1 MVRYLIK
8 FTKKNEVKY
17 ISHLDT
23 MRTLSR
29 AFKRAELPLSY
40 SKGFNPHASISSA
53 SPLSV
58 GISSTAE
65 YADIELDEDLNR
77 NVILER
83 LNSSLP
89 SGMRILNV
97 VKIEEK
103 MPAAMSSVYKA
114 LYSIVLKHDTGKE
127 EILKI
132 IDEIFDLKEIKIMK
146 KTKSGEKLTDV
157 RPLINNIIISDID
170 ESNITFKCLLS
181 SGSRGNLNPEVVCD
195 IIKDKSNG
203 KIYGFPDITR
213 LEMYADNNGKPA
225 PLSDF
230 FSRV

>member
-1 MVRYLIK
+1 MARYLIK

-29 AFKRAELPLSY
+29 AFKRADLPLSY

-65 YADIELDEDLNR
+65 YADIELDEDLNK
-77 NVILER
+77 NLIMER
-83 LNSSLP
+83 LNSNLP

-97 VKIEEK
+97 IKIEGK

-114 LYSIVLKHDTGKE
+114 LYSIVLKHNTDKT

-132 IDEIFDLKEIKIMK
+132 IDEISNLNEIKIIK

-157 RPLINNIIISDID
+157 KPFISNISISDID
-170 ESNITFKCLLS
+170 ENNVTFNCLLS
-181 SGSRGNLNPEVVCD
+181 SGSRGNLNPEAVCE
-195 IIKDKSNG
+195 IIKDNSHG
-203 KIYGFPDITR
+203 KIYGFPYITR
-213 LEMYADNNGKPA
+213 LEMYADKSGKPA
-225 PLSDF
+225 ALSDF
-230 FSRV
+230 FSGV